1 MFDEMKICTGFMKGM
16 VSKIISGALKRKADC
31 NVRVQLNDLNA
42 KVKDGKAHVHLDI
55 DAEMNQEELMKLI
68 TIIGLK

>member
-1 MFDEMKICTGFMKGM
+1 MFDEMKICTGFMKSM
-16 VSKIISGALKRKADC
+16 VSKIISGALKRKTDC
-31 NVRVQLNDLNA
+31 NVTVQLNDLNA

>member
-1 MFDEMKICTGFMKGM
+1 MFDEMKICTGFMKSM
-16 VSKIISGALKRKADC
+16 VSKIISGALKRKTGC
-31 NVRVQLNDLNA
+31 NVTVQLNDLNA

-68 TIIGLK
+68 SIIGLK